1 MQAERGGLQAED
13 RLGGVVCRLRGVVCR
28 LKTGWEGWC
37 AG

>member
-1 MQAERGGLQAED
+1 MQAERGGVQAED
-13 RLGGVVCRLRGVVCR
+13 RLRGVVCR